1 MNNYILFIYRFYR
14 TYLLFLC
21 TFAVALMV
29 IRGYFRKRDVKVI
42 ALKRACLVFS
52 TLIMTVLSSYF
63 INRVPLGYDEINI
76 TPYCKQGQEVIIIKE
91 TVTDIP
97 YYALKFSKNIW
108 RQDEDYSWRVEGD
121 FNAGEQCVLKIP
133 HGMERT
139 ITFKSGPNEG
149 KVQITYYLNGINY
162 NEEVDLY
169 SDTEAMIEYVIGST
183 KAKEFLLEYFIKI
196 VLNIILM
203 VVVLKLILCVYKYIH
218 SFGVI
223 KKWGINHRFGIL
235 TFLLLY
241 THFIY
246 NKPTVLAGWSSA
258 SYALTYKLG
267 FGSRVFIGSI
277 LSLFYKSFLDG
288 KLAYNF
294 CCICNLMIIIL
305 FSILVNKVVT
315 KSHNNIA
322 VIYLIG
328 IYLCSP
334 GSVASLWSIQNMG
347 RLETYNY
354 LLVLIG
360 ILVFLSRL
368 NLGAKYAV
376 LAVITVCNM
385 AIYQGYIFL
394 YYPVIFIMCVC
405 DCLKYKDI
413 KRWILFAGNV
423 IVTIGAFGIFQ
434 FATSINFA
442 DSKELVAYLEQHTN
456 LNVYEDALYYEYFA
470 PVSTAFK
477 DISEPMLLG
486 TDLRE
491 KTFITVFLLAPI
503 MFLVIYIIIRTV
515 KMENMKAMLKKPY
528 IYWIG
533 GYVAFLPQFVLNVDW
548 WRWMAAMICYTFF
561 AIISMYLTGEKD
573 IGDTFVTLRNI
584 ITKYPI
590 GATTILIYLA
600 MLDKFSGIIY
610 STQAYNL
617 MAEVLRHIK
626 NYL

>member
-21 TFAVALMV
+21 TFVVALVV
-29 IRGYFRKRDVKVI
+29 IRGYFRKKDVKVT
-42 ALKRACLVFS
+42 ALKNTCLVLGI
-52 TLIMTVLSSYF
+52 LIMTVLSSYF
-63 INRVPLGYDEINI
+63 INRVPLGYNEINI

-108 RQDEDYSWRVEGD
+108 KQDKDYSWRVEGD
-121 FNAGEQCVLKIP
+121 FNSGEQCVLKIP
-133 HGMERT
+133 HGMDRT

-149 KVQITYYLNGINY
+149 KVQITYYLNDINY

-169 SDTEAMIEYVIGST
+169 SDTEATIEYVIGST
-183 KAKEFLLEYFIKI
+183 RAKEFLLEYLIKI
-196 VLNIILM
+196 VLNVILIAIILKIA
-203 VVVLKLILCVYKYIH
+203 LYIYDH
-218 SFGVI
+218 IHVFGI
-223 KKWGINHRFGIL
+223 IRKWGTNNRFGFL

-267 FGSRVFIGSI
+267 FGSRFFIGSI
-277 LSLFYKSFLDG
+277 LSLFYKNFLDG
-288 KLAYNF
+288 ELAYNF
-294 CCICNLMIIIL
+294 CCICNLLIIIL

-315 KSHNNIA
+315 KSQNSIA

-368 NLGAKYAV
+368 DISAKYAV

-394 YYPVIFIMCVC
+394 YYPVIFIICVC

-423 IVTIGAFGIFQ
+423 IVTIVAFGIFQ
-434 FATSINFA
+434 FATFINFA

-456 LNVYEDALYYEYFA
+456 LAIYEDALYYEYFA

-477 DISEPMLLG
+477 DISQPMLLG

-491 KTFITVFLLAPI
+491 KTFITIFLLAPI
-503 MFLVIYIIIRTV
+503 MFLVTYIIIRTV
-515 KMENMKAMLKKPY
+515 KKENMKVMLKKPY
-528 IYWIG
+528 IYWLV
-533 GYVAFLPQFVLNVDW
+533 GYVAFLPQFALNVDW

-573 IGDTFVTLRNI
+573 IRDIFGTLKGVI
-584 ITKYPI
+584 IKYPI
-590 GATTILIYLA
+590 GAATILIYLA
-600 MLDKFSGIIY
+600 MLDKFSGIAY

-617 MAEVLRHIK
+617 MTEVLRHIK